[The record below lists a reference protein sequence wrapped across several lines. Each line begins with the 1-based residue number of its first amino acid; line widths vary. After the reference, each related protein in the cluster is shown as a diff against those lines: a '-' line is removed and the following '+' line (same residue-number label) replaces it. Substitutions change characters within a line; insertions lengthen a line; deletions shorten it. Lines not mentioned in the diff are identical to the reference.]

1 MAHFAQ
7 IENGL
12 VTSVIVVHNNEL
24 LLNGVE
30 SESKGREFCL
40 NLFGGEWI
48 QTSYNNNFRKQFA
61 GVGYTYDGTSDVFI
75 APKPY
80 PSWLLNASHDWIAPI
95 EYPSD
100 GKVYLWDEK
109 LLKWV
114 LNDF

>member
-1 MAHFAQ
+1 MTIWAQ
-7 IENGL
+7 IKNG
-12 VTSVIVVHNNEL
+12 VVQNVIVADP
-24 LLNGVE
+24 
-30 SESKGREFCL
+30 EFINSL
-40 NLFGGEWI
+40 IDKNDYKILTRGGIGW
-48 QTSYNNNFRKQFA
+48 
-61 GVGYTYDGTSDVFI
+61 TYDETSDVFI

-80 PSWLLNASHDWIAPI
+80 PSWLLNVSHDWIAPI

>member
-1 MAHFAQ
+1 MAHFAK

-30 SESKGREFCL
+30 SESKGQEFCR

-61 GVGYTYDGTSDVFI
+61 GVNFLYDETSDVFI

-80 PSWLLNASHDWIAPI
+80 PSWLLNGSHEWSAPVA
-95 EYPSD
+95 YPAD
-100 GKVYLWDEK
+100 GKIYVWDEAS
-109 LLKWV
+109 
-114 LNDF
+114 LNWIIQN